1 MSSLS
6 RPAPRRPS
14 DRRARS
20 IIPSILLVMLALM
33 IVRDLLARRW
43 SAERRPLPDVTRRS
57 L

>member
-6 RPAPRRPS
+6 RPAPRRPPE
-14 DRRARS
+14 RRARS
-20 IIPSILLVMLALM
+20 IVPSILLIMLALM

-43 SAERRPLPDVTRRS
+43 SAERRPLPEVTRRS

>member
-14 DRRARS
+14 ARRARS
-20 IIPSILLVMLALM
+20 IVPSILLVMLALM

-43 SAERRPLPDVTRRS
+43 SAGARS
-57 L
+57 PT

>member
-14 DRRARS
+14 TRRARS
-20 IIPSILLVMLALM
+20 IIPTILLVMLALM

>member
-43 SAERRPLPDVTRRS
+43 SAERRPLSEVTRRS